1 MKRSII
7 TVLSL
12 MLASIMLV
20 GVFASCSGGDQGDEE
35 NSTNGGETTG
45 ETSDGT
51 TGETS
56 GETTGET
63 SDETTE
69 GSSEETSEETTSKGS
84 EYTTEEETT
93 VENETEVALDGD
105 YADSIKHANKLAN
118 GVKTYYNSN
127 RTQYTVENLNMTL
140 KFPLSGDSKTL
151 TSLTNKNGG
160 VYLQNTMDAFIE
172 MEDGNVYYS
181 SGSSAPARA
190 NVYRLGYYYYDV
202 HFLDQ
207 DFLNDYG
214 VTESKDLDIKFFN
227 NKHSAS
233 IDSAKMRKGDDGYY
247 LEVNIKDATDPYIHS
262 GRDTL
267 SYSTDTYNALVLSIK
282 SNSASSTRIRYVAGS
297 YTDFNN
303 DQVIGLA
310 LENDGEYHEYVILLD
325 GGVDYTGKLTGL
337 RIDFADGSADEVIC
351 IKDMKLVNLESSAPS
366 VVLDRTFHTYSDKLH
381 QALHFVA
388 KKTTTGI
395 SAVGLITEVAADTV
409 DKLVIKDANGLHET
423 LEGVDWATAEYVG
436 FDIKNVGIFGYVLPV
451 HENSGKLTVE
461 LKDGKYVI
469 KQTSSLNAQNGTINA
484 PEGSTDN
491 DYFMGQ
497 RIYTDDSHDFTAFL
511 KDAEWE
517 RHPITTVTS
526 DGYVEYDAI
535 RGDYLFTI
543 DGSGFNT
550 PFFTEWNYH
559 YSVAAKFTSD
569 VDRPVYIRTQTWSGC
584 LENAALLSD
593 KDMVLPVLV
602 EVSKNFVGEHEEPL
616 FDAGDAQYGETI
628 FPMVVT
634 ADKALEFTVLNFYQN
649 WGNFPLK
656 QLSSIQYFWPYYH
669 LSVGTTETSCISPW
683 YGARDLWTLPDFR
696 SISMPYW
703 FELDGEAYSNQ
714 PQHTHGGYQYFLQ
727 YTDSDGNYYASENIK
742 NTIGSS
748 GPVYSE
754 VGMDYIS
761 DDGRIKVSYTHLE
774 LPQTDELRAYYV
786 INYEILEDITI
797 SDFSKDF
804 SFYSLEGYAGYYR
817 KMGYLDVN
825 NQIAHKDTN
834 GSATAEKI
842 VLGDNCPYVALYDLN
857 AAGTSM
863 EKNNVNL
870 GFVIYDSNFVIG
882 GEKYDG
888 NFVLTG
894 SNCLYSLSLDLGE
907 TTLKAGD
914 TMSIAMIISPWG
926 WYNSTDDSNMQ
937 KIRENTCL
945 DPITVTVNDGEK
957 LESTY
962 LPRVLSINGS
972 SAEFTVSGGTNNQAV
987 RVYGFNKLTVPKI
1000 YELVNGE
1007 WQEYVVNSANS
1018 PDKAGYTNYYDGYY
1032 AYYDG
1037 NGTYSYAFAFN
1048 MDNVESRTF
1057 KIVADEDF
1065 KGWPEKEEKPV
1076 DEELANVFVPA
1087 ADIFNNYSGE
1097 FGLSDVLLQND
1108 DGDYVR
1114 FYANGRDIESFA
1126 TVYRNA
1132 TNEITGQYI
1141 FLKYRV
1147 PSTNTETKEFQ
1158 FFTSTSKSGAD
1169 GTGDNLY
1176 AYTLE
1181 NDGKWHLLIVDVE
1194 AANLAFFKLDGN
1206 GEYSAKY
1213 LRFDMFNSPAS
1224 SESYVDI
1231 AYIGMSDSIE
1241 EICKLEHTF
1250 KSKSNYVTQADL
1262 SQNRRLAASYN
1273 VETGTVIGGSIDE
1286 DTDVEYIK
1294 AESGKV
1300 ASKAPYISRID
1311 FINGFGDGNGAYD
1324 NRGGS
1329 SNLKGNI
1336 DILDLKN
1343 VDIGAQHI
1351 VLSGWTMVY
1360 GGFDGIVYSLDGG
1373 LTWQNATLYN
1383 REALGEASDGM
1394 IAAAEGAT
1402 GHGGFAEY
1410 KANCNYQGDET
1421 TPDKASGFR
1430 ADLSAYAGQTV
1441 NITFAAVSSQN
1452 NNELCL
1458 IIYLKNVS
1466 VPSAE

>member
-1 MKRSII
+1 MKRSVVTI
-7 TVLSL
+7 LSL
-12 MLASIMLV
+12 MLASAMLV
-20 GVFASCSGGDQGDEE
+20 GIFASCTIGGKGDEE
-35 NSTNGGETTG
+35 TTA
-45 ETSDGT
+45 SK
-51 TGETS
+51 GETS
-56 GETTGET
+56 GETTAE
-63 SDETTE
+63 STTK
-69 GSSEETSEETTSKGS
+69 GSEDTTEETTGEK
-84 EYTTEEETT
+84 
-93 VENETEVALDGD
+93 ETEVALEGD
-105 YADSIKHANKLAN
+105 YADSISHANKLAN
-118 GVKTYYNSN
+118 GVQTYYNAL

-140 KFPLSGDSKTL
+140 TFPLAGDSKTL
-151 TSLTNKNGG
+151 TALTNKNGG
-160 VYLQNTMDAFIE
+160 VYVQNTMDAFIE

-181 SGSSAPARA
+181 SDSSVPARA

-207 DFLNDYG
+207 NFIGEYEFSVSDDVDMKLLRDRHSSS
-214 VTESKDLDIKFFN
+214 VSSSKLRKES
-227 NKHSAS
+227 
-233 IDSAKMRKGDDGYY
+233 DGYY
-247 LEVNIKDATDPYIHS
+247 IEMKIADSTDPYIHT
-262 GRDTL
+262 GTEAFK
-267 SYSTDTYNALVLSIK
+267 YSTDTYNAISLSIK
-282 SNSASSTRIRYVAGS
+282 SESASSAKLYFVAGS
-297 YTDFNN
+297 YTDFNDSQN
-303 DQVIGLA
+303 IGFSI
-310 LENDGEYHEYVILLD
+310 ENDGEYHEYTIFLD
-325 GGVDYTGKLTGL
+325 GGVDYTG
-337 RIDFADGSADEVIC
+337 DFTAFRLDIDGSANETIC
-351 IKDMKLVNLESSAPS
+351 VKDIKVLSAKTDAPDI
-366 VVLDRTFHTYSDKLH
+366 VLDRTFHTYSDKLH

-388 KKTTTGI
+388 KKNTTGI
-395 SAVGLITEVAADTV
+395 ASVGLITEVAADTV
-409 DKLVIKDANGLHET
+409 DKLVVKDAKGLHDT
-423 LEGVDWATAEYVG
+423 LDGVDWETAEYIG

-461 LKDGKYVI
+461 LKDDKYVI
-469 KQTSSLNAQNGTINA
+469 KQTSSLADQNGTINA
-484 PEGSTDN
+484 PNKSTEN

-511 KDAEWE
+511 QEAEWE

-526 DGYVEYDAI
+526 DGYVKYDAL
-535 RGDYLFTI
+535 RGDYV
-543 DGSGFNT
+543 FNIGGT
-550 PFFTEWNYH
+550 DFNPPFFTQWNYH
-559 YSVAAKFTSD
+559 YSVSASLASE
-569 VDRPVYIRTQTWSGC
+569 VDRPIYIRTKTSSGC

-602 EVSKNFVGEHEEPL
+602 EVSKNFVGEHEEPI

-634 ADKALEFTVLNFYQN
+634 ADKSLEFTVLNFYQN

-703 FELDGEAYSNQ
+703 FELEGEAYSNQ

-804 SFYSLEGYAGYYR
+804 SFYSFEGYAGYYR
-817 KMGYLDVN
+817 KMGYLDAN
-825 NQIAHKDTN
+825 NQIVHKDTN
-834 GSATAEKI
+834 GTATPEKI
-842 VLGDNCPYVALYDLN
+842 VLGNNCPYVALYDLN

-882 GEKYDG
+882 GEKYNG

-894 SNCLYSLSLDLGE
+894 SNYLYSLSLDLGE

-945 DPITVTVNDGEK
+945 DPLSVTANDGER
-957 LESTY
+957 LDSTY
-962 LPRVLSINGS
+962 LPRVLSTNGT

-1000 YELVNGE
+1000 YELVDGE

-1048 MDNVESRTF
+1048 MDNVDSRTF

-1087 ADIFNNYSGE
+1087 ADIYNNYSGDS
-1097 FGLSDVLLQND
+1097 GLGNVLLQND

-1114 FYANGRDIESFA
+1114 FYASGSHAEAFA
-1126 TVYRNA
+1126 TLYQNA
-1132 TNEITGQYI
+1132 SNEITGQYI
-1141 FLKYRV
+1141 FIKYRI
-1147 PSTNTETKEFQ
+1147 PSTNTETMEFQ
-1158 FFTSTSKSGAD
+1158 FFTSTSKTGAD
-1169 GTGDNLY
+1169 GNGDYLY

-1181 NDGKWHLLIVDVE
+1181 NDDEWHLLIVDVE
-1194 AANLAFFKLDGN
+1194 IANLTFFQPDAN

-1213 LRFDMFNSPAS
+1213 LRFDMFNTAAS
-1224 SESYVDI
+1224 AESYVDV
-1231 AYIGMSDSIE
+1231 AYIGMADSIE
-1241 EICKLEHTF
+1241 DICKLEYSM
-1250 KSKSNYVTQADL
+1250 KDESNYVSKAEL
-1262 SQNRRLAASYN
+1262 SQNRNKTDSYDVATGLVVGGN
-1273 VETGTVIGGSIDE
+1273 VEEGGDNE
-1286 DTDVEYIK
+1286 DNNEDNTNTTPEYVK

-1300 ASKAPYISRID
+1300 ISEAPYLSRID

-1324 NRGGS
+1324 NKGGS
-1329 SNLKGNI
+1329 SRTPNYV
-1336 DILDLKN
+1336 DVLDMSGI
-1343 VDIGAQHI
+1343 DIGAQYI
-1351 VLSGWTMVY
+1351 VLTGWTMVY
-1360 GGFDGIVYSLDGG
+1360 GGWDGMVYSVDGG
-1373 LTWQNATLYN
+1373 LTWLDASLYN
-1383 REALGEASDGM
+1383 REALSDAYDGL
-1394 IAAAEGAT
+1394 ISAAEGAT
-1402 GHGGFAEY
+1402 GQSGFAAY
-1410 KANCNYQGDET
+1410 KAGCNYQGGET
-1421 TPDKASGFR
+1421 TPDKASGFK

-1441 NITFAAVSSQN
+1441 DITFAAVSSQN
-1452 NNELCL
+1452 ANELCL
-1458 IIYLKNVS
+1458 VARLENVT
-1466 VPSAE
+1466 VPFAE

>member
-7 TVLSL
+7 TILSL
-12 MLASIMLV
+12 MLASAVLV
-20 GVFASCSGGDQGDEE
+20 GIFASCTDGGKGDEE
-35 NSTNGGETTG
+35 TST
-45 ETSDGT
+45 SRD
-51 TGETS
+51 ETS
-56 GETTGET
+56 GEMTGET
-63 SDETTE
+63 TTKGSEDTTE
-69 GSSEETSEETTSKGS
+69 G
-84 EYTTEEETT
+84 TTES
-93 VENETEVALDGD
+93 ETEVEINLEGD
-105 YADSIKHANKLAN
+105 YADSIKYANKLAN
-118 GVKTYYNSN
+118 GVTTYYNTN

-140 KFPLSGDSKTL
+140 KFPLAGDSKTL
-151 TSLTNKNGG
+151 TSLTNKKGG
-160 VYLQNTMDAFIE
+160 IYLQNTMDAFVE
-172 MEDGNVYYS
+172 MTDGSVYYS
-181 SGSSAPARA
+181 SGSYAPTRA

-202 HFLDQ
+202 HFLDH

-214 VTESKDLDIKFFN
+214 VTESKDLDIKIFH

-233 IDSAKMRKGDDGYY
+233 IDSSKAKKGDSGYY
-247 LEVNIKDATDPYIHS
+247 LEVKIKDVTDPYIHT
-262 GRDTL
+262 GRDTY

-282 SNSASSTRIRYVAGS
+282 SDSASSARIRYVAGN

-303 DQVIGLA
+303 DQVIGFSLI
-310 LENDGEYHEYVILLD
+310 NDGEYHEYVILLD
-325 GGVDYTGKLTGL
+325 GGVDYTNKLTGL
-337 RIDFADGSADEVIC
+337 RIDFADASADEVIC
-351 IKDMKLVNLESSAPS
+351 VKDMKLVNLESDAPAI
-366 VVLDRTFHTYSDKLH
+366 VLDRTFHTYSDKLH

-395 SAVGLITEVAADTV
+395 AAVGLITEVAADTV
-409 DKLVIKDANGLHET
+409 DKLVVKDATGLHET
-423 LEGVDWATAEYVG
+423 LDGVDWASAEYVG

-451 HENSGKLTVE
+451 HKNSGTLTVT
-461 LKDGKYVI
+461 LTNGKYVI
-469 KQTSSLNAQNGTINA
+469 KQTSSLAAQNGTIKA
-484 PEGSTDN
+484 PEGSTNN

-497 RIYTDDSHDFTAFL
+497 RIYTDASHDFTAFL
-511 KDAEWE
+511 QEAEWE

-550 PFFTEWNYH
+550 PFFTQWNYH

-634 ADKALEFTVLNFYQN
+634 SDKALEFTVLNFYQN

-703 FELDGEAYSNQ
+703 FELEGEAYSNQ

-727 YTDSDGNYYASENIK
+727 YTDSDGNYSATENI
-742 NTIGSS
+742 NNNIGSS

-761 DDGRIKVSYTHLE
+761 DDGRIKVTYTHLE

-786 INYEILEDITI
+786 INYEVLEDITI
-797 SDFSKDF
+797 ADFSKDF
-804 SFYSLEGYAGYYR
+804 SFYSFEGYAGYYR
-817 KMGYLDVN
+817 KMGYLDQN

-842 VLGDNCPYVALYDLN
+842 VLGDDHPYVALYDLN
-857 AAGTSM
+857 ASGTTM

-870 GFVIYDSNFVIG
+870 GFVIYDSNFIIG
-882 GEKYDG
+882 GEKYNG
-888 NFVLTG
+888 NFVVTG
-894 SNCLYSLSLDLGE
+894 SKYLYSLSLDLGE

-914 TMSIAMIISPWG
+914 TMSIAMVISPWG

-945 DPITVTVNDGEK
+945 DPITVTVNDGEN
-957 LESTY
+957 LDSTY
-962 LPRVLSINGS
+962 LPRVLSTNGK
-972 SAEFTVSGGTNNQAV
+972 SAEFTVSGGANNQAV
-987 RVYGFNKLTVPKI
+987 RIYGFNKLTVLKI
-1000 YELVNGE
+1000 YELVDGE
-1007 WQEYVVNSANS
+1007 WQEYVVSSANS
-1018 PDKAGYTNYYDGYY
+1018 PDKNGYANYYDGYY

-1037 NGTYSYAFAFN
+1037 DGTYSYAFAFN

-1065 KGWPEKEEKPV
+1065 KGWPEKQEPV
-1076 DEELANVFVPA
+1076 DEELANVYVPA
-1087 ADIFNNYSGE
+1087 TDIYTNYSGDS
-1097 FGLSDVLLQND
+1097 GLGNVLLQND

-1114 FYANGRDIESFA
+1114 FYASGSHVEAFA
-1126 TVYRNA
+1126 TVYGNA

-1141 FLKYRV
+1141 FVKYRI
-1147 PSTNTETKEFQ
+1147 PSTNIETMEFQ
-1158 FFTSTSKSGAD
+1158 FFTSTSKPGAD
-1169 GTGDNLY
+1169 GVGDNLY

-1181 NDGKWHLLIVDVE
+1181 NDDEWHLLIVDV
-1194 AANLAFFKLDGN
+1194 AIANLQFFQPNGN

-1213 LRFDMFNSPAS
+1213 LRFDMFNTSAS
-1224 SESYVDI
+1224 AESYVDI
-1231 AYIGMSDSIE
+1231 AYIGMADSIE
-1241 EICKLEHTF
+1241 DICKLEYSM
-1250 KSKSNYVTQADL
+1250 KDESNYVTQADL
-1262 SQNRRLAASYN
+1262 SRNRRLAASYD
-1273 VETGTVIGGSIDE
+1273 VETGTVIEGSIE
-1286 DTDVEYIK
+1286 DDANVEYIK
-1294 AESGKV
+1294 AESGK
-1300 ASKAPYISRID
+1300 AICKAPYLSRID
-1311 FINGFGDGNGAYD
+1311 FINGKGDGDGFFD

-1329 SNLKGNI
+1329 STLAGYI
-1336 DILDLKN
+1336 DVMDLK
-1343 VDIGAQHI
+1343 DFDLGAQYI
-1351 VLSGWTMVY
+1351 VISGWAMVY
-1360 GGFDGIVYSLDGG
+1360 GGWDGLVYSVDGG
-1373 LTWQNATLYN
+1373 LTWQEAALYN
-1383 REALGEASDGM
+1383 IEALAEASDAM
-1394 IAAAEGAT
+1394 INATEGAT
-1402 GHGGFAEY
+1402 GQGGFAAY
-1410 KANCNYQGDET
+1410 KENCSFQGDET
-1421 TPDKASGFR
+1421 TLDQAIGIK
-1430 ADLSAYAGQTV
+1430 ADLTAHAGQTV
-1441 NITFAAVSSQN
+1441 NITFAVVSAEN

-1458 IIYLKNVS
+1458 IMHFKNVS

>member
-1 MKRSII
+1 MKRYVI
-7 TVLSL
+7 TILSL
-12 MLASIMLV
+12 MLSSAMLV
-20 GVFASCSGGDQGDEE
+20 GIFASCTGGGKGDEE
-35 NSTNGGETTG
+35 TT
-45 ETSDGT
+45 SAR
-51 TGETS
+51 GETS

-63 SDETTE
+63 SKGSEDTTEETTE
-69 GSSEETSEETTSKGS
+69 GG
-84 EYTTEEETT
+84 TEIEINLE
-93 VENETEVALDGD
+93 GD

-118 GVKTYYNSN
+118 GVKTYYNAN

-140 KFPLSGDSKTL
+140 SFPLVGDSKTL
-151 TSLTNKNGG
+151 TYLTNKNGG
-160 VYLQNTMDAFIE
+160 VYLQNTMDAFVE
-172 MEDGNVYYS
+172 MADGSVYYS
-181 SGSSAPARA
+181 SGSYAPARA

-202 HFLDQ
+202 HFLGQ

-214 VTESKDLDIKFFN
+214 VTESNDLDIKIFN

-233 IDSAKMRKGDDGYY
+233 VSSAKTRKGDGGYY
-247 LEVNIKDATDPYIHS
+247 LEVKIKDATDPYIHS
-262 GRDTL
+262 GMDAY
-267 SYSTDTYNALVLSIK
+267 SYSADKYNALILSIK
-282 SNSASSTRIRYVAGS
+282 SDSTSSARIRYIAGR

-303 DQVIGLA
+303 DQVIGFSLN
-310 LENDGEYHEYVILLD
+310 NDGEYHEYIILLD
-325 GGVDYTGKLTGL
+325 DGVDYTGNLKGL
-337 RIDFADGSADEVIC
+337 RIDFADGSADEVIH
-351 IKDMKLVNLESSAPS
+351 IKDMKLVNLESSAPNI
-366 VVLDRTFHTYSDKLH
+366 VLDRTFHTYSDKLH

-388 KKTTTGI
+388 KKTTSGI
-395 SAVGLITEVAADTV
+395 ASVGLITEIAADTV
-409 DKLVIKDANGLHET
+409 DKLVVKDAKGLHET
-423 LEGVDWATAEYVG
+423 LDGVDWATAEYIG
-436 FDIKNVGIFGYVLPV
+436 FDIKNVGIFGYVLPI

-469 KQTSSLNAQNGTINA
+469 KQTSSLASQNGTIQA
-484 PEGSTDN
+484 PNKSTDN

-497 RIYTDDSHDFTAFL
+497 RIYTDASHDFTAFL
-511 KDAEWE
+511 KEAEWE

-526 DGYVEYDAI
+526 DGYVKYDAI

-543 DGSGFNT
+543 DGTDFNP
-550 PFFTEWNYH
+550 PFFTQWNYH
-559 YSVAAKFTSD
+559 FSVSASFTSD
-569 VDRPVYIRTQTWSGC
+569 VDRPVYIRTKTSSGC

-616 FDAGDAQYGETI
+616 LDAGDAQYGETI

-634 ADKALEFTVLNFYQN
+634 KDKALEFTVLNFYQN

-703 FELDGEAYSNQ
+703 FELEGEAHSNQ

-727 YTDSDGNYYASENIK
+727 YTDSNGNYSATENIN

-761 DDGRIKVSYTHLE
+761 DDGRIKVTYTHLE

-817 KMGYLDVN
+817 KMGYLDAN

-834 GSATAEKI
+834 GTATAEKI
-842 VLGDNCPYVALYDLN
+842 ILGDNCPYVALYDLD
-857 AAGTSM
+857 ASGTSM

-882 GEKYDG
+882 GEKYNG
-888 NFVLTG
+888 NFVVTG
-894 SNCLYSLSLDLGE
+894 SNYLYSLSLDLGE

-914 TMSIAMIISPWG
+914 TMSIAMVISPWG

-957 LESTY
+957 IESTY
-962 LPRVLSINGS
+962 LPRVLSSNGT

-1000 YELVNGE
+1000 YELVDGE

-1065 KGWPEKEEKPV
+1065 KGWPEKEDPTVTEKFDHVYIPA
-1076 DEELANVFVPA
+1076 DDLYLKTAGTGHGFGDIILQEEDCN
-1087 ADIFNNYSGE
+1087 
-1097 FGLSDVLLQND
+1097 
-1108 DGDYVR
+1108 YVR
-1114 FYANGRDIESFA
+1114 YYAIGVEGYTEA
-1126 TVYRNA
+1126 YTTVYNN
-1132 TNEITGQYI
+1132 TDNDITGQYI
-1141 FLKYRV
+1141 FVKYRI
-1147 PSTNTETKEFQ
+1147 PSTNTEKMEFQ
-1158 FFTSTSKSGAD
+1158 FFTSTSKTGAD
-1169 GTGDNLY
+1169 GVGDNLY

-1181 NDGKWHLLIVDVE
+1181 NDDEWHLLIVDVA
-1194 AANLAFFKLDGN
+1194 AANLAFFKPDGN

-1213 LRFDMFNSPAS
+1213 LRFDMFNTAAS
-1224 SESYVDI
+1224 AESYVDV
-1231 AYIGMSDSIE
+1231 AYIGMADSIE
-1241 EICKLEHTF
+1241 DICKLECSM
-1250 KSKSNYVTQADL
+1250 KDESNYVSKADL

-1273 VETGTVIGGSIDE
+1273 VETGTVIEGSVE
-1286 DTDVEYIK
+1286 DDFNAEYIK

-1300 ASKAPYISRID
+1300 ICEAPYLSRID
-1311 FINGFGDGNGAYD
+1311 FINGKGDGDGFFD

-1329 SNLKGNI
+1329 SNLTGYI
-1336 DILDLKN
+1336 DVMDLKN
-1343 VDIGAQHI
+1343 FDLGAQYI
-1351 VLSGWTMVY
+1351 VLSGWAMVY
-1360 GGFDGIVYSLDGG
+1360 GGWNGMVYSIDGG
-1373 LTWQNATLYN
+1373 LTWQETTLYN
-1383 REALGEASDGM
+1383 MDAFGEASDAM
-1394 IAAAEGAT
+1394 IAATEGAT
-1402 GHGGFAEY
+1402 GHGGFAAY
-1410 KANCNYQGDET
+1410 KESCNFQGGET
-1421 TPDKASGFR
+1421 TLDQAIGIK

-1441 NITFAAVSSQN
+1441 NITFAAVSAEN

-1458 IIYLKNVS
+1458 IMHFKNVT

>member
-1 MKRSII
+1 MKRYVI
-7 TVLSL
+7 TILSL
-12 MLASIMLV
+12 MLSSAMLV
-20 GVFASCSGGDQGDEE
+20 GIFASCTGGGKGNE
-35 NSTNGGETTG
+35 ETT
-45 ETSDGT
+45 TAS
-51 TGETS
+51 GETS

-63 SDETTE
+63 TKGSEDTTEETTE
-69 GSSEETSEETTSKGS
+69 GG
-84 EYTTEEETT
+84 TEIEINLE
-93 VENETEVALDGD
+93 GD

-118 GVKTYYNSN
+118 GVKTYYNAN

-140 KFPLSGDSKTL
+140 SFPLVGDSKTL
-151 TSLTNKNGG
+151 TYLTNKNGG
-160 VYLQNTMDAFIE
+160 VYLQNTMDAFVE
-172 MEDGNVYYS
+172 MADGSVYYS
-181 SGSSAPARA
+181 SGSYAPARA

-202 HFLDQ
+202 HFLGQ

-214 VTESKDLDIKFFN
+214 VTESNDLDIKIFN

-233 IDSAKMRKGDDGYY
+233 VSSAKTRKGDGGYY
-247 LEVNIKDATDPYIHS
+247 LEVKIKDATDPYIHS
-262 GRDTL
+262 GKDAY
-267 SYSTDTYNALVLSIK
+267 SYSADKYNALILSIK
-282 SNSASSTRIRYVAGS
+282 SDSTSSARIRYVAGR

-303 DQVIGLA
+303 DQVIGFSLN
-310 LENDGEYHEYVILLD
+310 NDGEYHEYVILLD
-325 GGVDYTGKLTGL
+325 DGVDYTGNLKGL
-337 RIDFADGSADEVIC
+337 RIDFADGSADEVIH
-351 IKDMKLVNLESSAPS
+351 IKDMKLVNLESSAPNI
-366 VVLDRTFHTYSDKLH
+366 VLDRTFHTYSDKLH

-388 KKTTTGI
+388 KKTTSGI
-395 SAVGLITEVAADTV
+395 ASVGLITEIAADTV
-409 DKLVIKDANGLHET
+409 DKLVVKDAKGLHET
-423 LEGVDWATAEYVG
+423 LDGVDWATAEYIG
-436 FDIKNVGIFGYVLPV
+436 FDIKTVGIFGYVLPI

-469 KQTSSLNAQNGTINA
+469 KQTSSLASQNGTIQA
-484 PEGSTDN
+484 PNKSTDN

-497 RIYTDDSHDFTAFL
+497 RIYTDASHDFTAFL
-511 KDAEWE
+511 KEAEWE

-526 DGYVEYDAI
+526 DGYVKYDAI

-543 DGSGFNT
+543 DGTDFNP
-550 PFFTEWNYH
+550 PFFTQWNYH
-559 YSVAAKFTSD
+559 FSVSASFTSD
-569 VDRPVYIRTQTWSGC
+569 VDRPVYIRTKTSSGC

-634 ADKALEFTVLNFYQN
+634 KDKALEFTVLNFYQN

-703 FELDGEAYSNQ
+703 FELEGEAYSNQ

-727 YTDSDGNYYASENIK
+727 YTDSNGNYSATENIN

-761 DDGRIKVSYTHLE
+761 DDGRIKVTYTHLE

-786 INYEILEDITI
+786 INYEVLEDITI

-804 SFYSLEGYAGYYR
+804 SFYSFEGYAGHYR
-817 KMGYLDVN
+817 KMGYLDAN
-825 NQIAHKDTN
+825 NQIVHKDTN
-834 GSATAEKI
+834 GSSTAEKI
-842 VLGDNCPYVALYDLN
+842 VLGDDHPYVALYDLD
-857 AAGTSM
+857 ASGTSM

-882 GEKYDG
+882 GEKYNG
-888 NFVLTG
+888 NLVVTG
-894 SNCLYSLSLDLGE
+894 SNYLYSLSLDLGE

-914 TMSIAMIISPWG
+914 TMSIAMVISPWG

-945 DPITVTVNDGEK
+945 DPITVIVNDGEK
-957 LESTY
+957 IESTY
-962 LPRVLSINGS
+962 LPRVLSSNGT

-1000 YELVNGE
+1000 YELVDGE
-1007 WQEYVVNSANS
+1007 WQEYVVSSANS
-1018 PDKAGYTNYYDGYY
+1018 PDKNGYANYYDGYY

-1065 KGWPEKEEKPV
+1065 KGWPEKQDPTVTEKFDHVYIPADDLYLKTAGTGHGFGDIILQEE
-1076 DEELANVFVPA
+1076 DCN
-1087 ADIFNNYSGE
+1087 
-1097 FGLSDVLLQND
+1097 
-1108 DGDYVR
+1108 YVR
-1114 FYANGRDIESFA
+1114 YYAIGVEGYTEA
-1126 TVYRNA
+1126 YTTVYNN
-1132 TNEITGQYI
+1132 TDNDITGQYI
-1141 FLKYRV
+1141 FVKYRI
-1147 PSTNTETKEFQ
+1147 PSTNTEKMEFQ
-1158 FFTSTSKSGAD
+1158 FFTSTSKTGAD
-1169 GTGDNLY
+1169 GVGDNLY

-1181 NDGKWHLLIVDVE
+1181 NDDEWHLLIVDVA
-1194 AANLAFFKLDGN
+1194 AANLAFFKPDGN

-1213 LRFDMFNSPAS
+1213 LRFDMFNTAAS
-1224 SESYVDI
+1224 AESYVDV
-1231 AYIGMSDSIE
+1231 AYIGIADSIE
-1241 EICKLEHTF
+1241 DICKLECSM
-1250 KSKSNYVTQADL
+1250 KDESNYVSKADL

-1273 VETGTVIGGSIDE
+1273 VETGTVIEGSVE
-1286 DTDVEYIK
+1286 DDFNAEYIK

-1300 ASKAPYISRID
+1300 ICEAPYLSRID
-1311 FINGFGDGNGAYD
+1311 FINGKGDGDGFFD

-1329 SNLKGNI
+1329 SNLTGYI
-1336 DILDLKN
+1336 DVMDLKN
-1343 VDIGAQHI
+1343 FDLGAQYI

-1360 GGFDGIVYSLDGG
+1360 GGWNGMVYSTDGG
-1373 LTWQNATLYN
+1373 LTWQETTLYN
-1383 REALGEASDGM
+1383 MDAFGEASDAM
-1394 IAAAEGAT
+1394 IAATEGAT
-1402 GHGGFAEY
+1402 GHGGFAAY
-1410 KANCNYQGDET
+1410 KESCKFQGGET
-1421 TPDKASGFR
+1421 TLDQAIGIK

-1441 NITFAAVSSQN
+1441 NITFAAVSAEN

-1458 IIYLKNVS
+1458 IMHFKNVT

>member
-1 MKRSII
+1 MKRYVI
-7 TVLSL
+7 TILSL
-12 MLASIMLV
+12 MLSSAMLV
-20 GVFASCSGGDQGDEE
+20 GIFASCTGGGKGNE
-35 NSTNGGETTG
+35 ETT
-45 ETSDGT
+45 TAS
-51 TGETS
+51 GETS

-63 SDETTE
+63 TKGSEDTTEETTE
-69 GSSEETSEETTSKGS
+69 G
-84 EYTTEEETT
+84 
-93 VENETEVALDGD
+93 ETEIEINLEGD

-118 GVKTYYNSN
+118 GVKTYYNAN

-140 KFPLSGDSKTL
+140 SFPLVGDSKTL
-151 TSLTNKNGG
+151 TYLTNKNGG
-160 VYLQNTMDAFIE
+160 VYLQNTMDAFVE
-172 MEDGNVYYS
+172 MADGSVYYS
-181 SGSSAPARA
+181 SGSYAPARA

-202 HFLDQ
+202 HFLGQ

-214 VTESKDLDIKFFN
+214 VTESNDLDIKIFN

-233 IDSAKMRKGDDGYY
+233 VSSAKTRKGDGGYY
-247 LEVNIKDATDPYIHS
+247 LEVKIKDATDPYIYS
-262 GRDTL
+262 GKDAY
-267 SYSTDTYNALVLSIK
+267 SYSVDKYNALILSIK
-282 SNSASSTRIRYVAGS
+282 SDSTSSARIRYIAGR

-303 DQVIGLA
+303 DQVIGFSLN
-310 LENDGEYHEYVILLD
+310 NDGEYHEYIILLD
-325 GGVDYTGKLTGL
+325 DGVDYTGNLKGL
-337 RIDFADGSADEVIC
+337 RIDFADGSADEVIH
-351 IKDMKLVNLESSAPS
+351 IKDMKLVNLESSAPNI
-366 VVLDRTFHTYSDKLH
+366 VLDRTFHTYSDKLH

-388 KKTTTGI
+388 KKTTSGI
-395 SAVGLITEVAADTV
+395 ASVGLITEIAADTV
-409 DKLVIKDANGLHET
+409 DKLVVKDANGLHDS
-423 LEGVDWATAEYVG
+423 LDGVDWNSAEYVG
-436 FDIKNVGIFGYVLPV
+436 FDIKNAGIFGYVLPI

-469 KQTSSLNAQNGTINA
+469 KQTSSLASQNGTIQA
-484 PEGSTDN
+484 PNKSTDN

-497 RIYTDDSHDFTAFL
+497 RIYTDASHDFTAFL
-511 KDAEWE
+511 KEAEWE

-526 DGYVEYDAI
+526 DGYVKYDAI

-543 DGSGFNT
+543 DGTDFNP
-550 PFFTEWNYH
+550 PFFTQWNYH
-559 YSVAAKFTSD
+559 FSVSASFTSD
-569 VDRPVYIRTQTWSGC
+569 VDRPVYIRTKTSSGC

-602 EVSKNFVGEHEEPL
+602 EVSKNFVGEYEEPL

-634 ADKALEFTVLNFYQN
+634 KDKALEFTVLNFYQN

-703 FELDGEAYSNQ
+703 FELEGEAHSNQ

-727 YTDSDGNYYASENIK
+727 YTDSNGNYSATENIN

-761 DDGRIKVSYTHLE
+761 DDGRIKVTYTHLE

-786 INYEILEDITI
+786 INYEVLEDITI

-804 SFYSLEGYAGYYR
+804 SFHSFEGYAGHYR
-817 KMGYLDVN
+817 KMGYLDAN
-825 NQIAHKDTN
+825 NQIVHKDTN
-834 GSATAEKI
+834 GSSTAEKI
-842 VLGDNCPYVALYDLN
+842 VLGDDHPYVALYDLD
-857 AAGTSM
+857 ASGTSM

-882 GEKYDG
+882 GEKYNG
-888 NFVLTG
+888 NFVVTG
-894 SNCLYSLSLDLGE
+894 SNYLYSLSLDLGE

-914 TMSIAMIISPWG
+914 TMSIAMVISPWG

-957 LESTY
+957 IESTY
-962 LPRVLSINGS
+962 LPRVLSSNGT
-972 SAEFTVSGGTNNQAV
+972 SAEFTISGGTNNQAV

-1000 YELVNGE
+1000 YELVDGE

-1057 KIVADEDF
+1057 KVVADEDF

-1097 FGLSDVLLQND
+1097 SGLGNVLLQND

-1114 FYANGRDIESFA
+1114 FYASGSHDEAFA
-1126 TVYRNA
+1126 TLYQNA
-1132 TNEITGQYI
+1132 SNEITGQYI
-1141 FLKYRV
+1141 FIKYRI
-1147 PSTNTETKEFQ
+1147 PSTNTETMEFQ
-1158 FFTSTSKSGAD
+1158 FFTSTSKTGAE
-1169 GTGDNLY
+1169 GNGDYLY

-1181 NDGKWHLLIVDVE
+1181 NDDEWHLLIVDVE
-1194 AANLAFFKLDGN
+1194 IANLTFFQPDAN

-1224 SESYVDI
+1224 TESYVDV
-1231 AYIGMSDSIE
+1231 AYIGMADSIE
-1241 EICKLEHTF
+1241 DICKLEYSF
-1250 KSKSNYVTQADL
+1250 KNESNYVSKAEL
-1262 SQNRRLAASYN
+1262 SQNRNKTDSYDVTTGLVVGGN
-1273 VETGTVIGGSIDE
+1273 VEEGGDNE
-1286 DTDVEYIK
+1286 DNNEDNTNTTPEYVK

-1300 ASKAPYISRID
+1300 ISEAPYLSRID
-1311 FINGFGDGNGAYD
+1311 FINGSGDGNGAYD
-1324 NRGGS
+1324 NKGGS
-1329 SNLKGNI
+1329 SRTPNYV
-1336 DILDLKN
+1336 DVLDMSGI
-1343 VDIGAQHI
+1343 DIGAQYI
-1351 VLSGWTMVY
+1351 VLTGWTMVY
-1360 GGFDGIVYSLDGG
+1360 GGWDGMVYSVDGG
-1373 LTWQNATLYN
+1373 LTWLDASLYN
-1383 REALGEASDGM
+1383 REALSDAYDGL
-1394 IAAAEGAT
+1394 ISAAEGAT
-1402 GHGGFAEY
+1402 GQSGFAAY
-1410 KANCNYQGDET
+1410 KAGCNYQGGET
-1421 TPDKASGFR
+1421 TPDKASGFK

-1441 NITFAAVSSQN
+1441 NITFAAVSAQN

-1458 IIYLKNVS
+1458 VARLENVT

>member
-1 MKRSII
+1 MKRYVI
-7 TVLSL
+7 TILSL
-12 MLASIMLV
+12 MLSSAMLV
-20 GVFASCSGGDQGDEE
+20 GIFASCTGGGKGNE
-35 NSTNGGETTG
+35 ETT
-45 ETSDGT
+45 TAS
-51 TGETS
+51 GETS

-63 SDETTE
+63 TKGSEDTTEETTE
-69 GSSEETSEETTSKGS
+69 G
-84 EYTTEEETT
+84 
-93 VENETEVALDGD
+93 ETEIEINLEGD

-118 GVKTYYNSN
+118 GVKTYYNAN

-140 KFPLSGDSKTL
+140 SFPLVGDSKTL
-151 TSLTNKNGG
+151 TYLTNKNGG
-160 VYLQNTMDAFIE
+160 VYLQNTMDAFVE
-172 MEDGNVYYS
+172 MADGSVYYS
-181 SGSSAPARA
+181 SGSYAPARA

-202 HFLDQ
+202 HFLGQ

-214 VTESKDLDIKFFN
+214 ITASNDLDIKIFN

-233 IDSAKMRKGDDGYY
+233 VSSAKTRKGDGGYY
-247 LEVNIKDATDPYIHS
+247 LEVKIKDATDPYIHS
-262 GRDTL
+262 GKDAY
-267 SYSTDTYNALVLSIK
+267 SYSADKYNALILSIK
-282 SNSASSTRIRYVAGS
+282 SDSTSSARIRYVAGR

-303 DQVIGLA
+303 DQVIGFSLN
-310 LENDGEYHEYVILLD
+310 NDGEYHEYVILLD
-325 GGVDYTGKLTGL
+325 DGVDYTGNLKGL
-337 RIDFADGSADEVIC
+337 RIDFADGSADEVIH
-351 IKDMKLVNLESSAPS
+351 IKDMKLVNLESSAPNI
-366 VVLDRTFHTYSDKLH
+366 VLDRTFHTYSDKLH

-388 KKTTTGI
+388 KKTTSGI
-395 SAVGLITEVAADTV
+395 ASVGLITEIAADTV
-409 DKLVIKDANGLHET
+409 DKLVVKDAKGLHET
-423 LEGVDWATAEYVG
+423 LDGVDWATAEYIG
-436 FDIKNVGIFGYVLPV
+436 FDIKNVGIFGYVLPI

-469 KQTSSLNAQNGTINA
+469 KQTSSLASQNGTIQA
-484 PEGSTDN
+484 PNKSTDN

-497 RIYTDDSHDFTAFL
+497 RIYTDASHDFTAFL
-511 KDAEWE
+511 KEAEWE

-526 DGYVEYDAI
+526 DGYVKYDAI

-543 DGSGFNT
+543 DGTDFNP
-550 PFFTEWNYH
+550 PFFTQWNYH
-559 YSVAAKFTSD
+559 FSVSASFTSD
-569 VDRPVYIRTQTWSGC
+569 VDRPVYIRTKTSSGC

-634 ADKALEFTVLNFYQN
+634 KDKALEFTVLNFYQN

-703 FELDGEAYSNQ
+703 FELEGEAYSNQ

-727 YTDSDGNYYASENIK
+727 YTDSNGNYSATENIN

-761 DDGRIKVSYTHLE
+761 DDGRIKVTYTHLE

-786 INYEILEDITI
+786 INYEVLEDITI

-804 SFYSLEGYAGYYR
+804 SFYSFEGYAGHYR
-817 KMGYLDVN
+817 KMGYLDAN
-825 NQIAHKDTN
+825 NQIVHKDAN
-834 GSATAEKI
+834 GSSTAEKI
-842 VLGDNCPYVALYDLN
+842 VLGDDHPYVALYDLD
-857 AAGTSM
+857 ASGTSM

-882 GEKYDG
+882 GEKYNG
-888 NFVLTG
+888 NLVVTG
-894 SNCLYSLSLDLGE
+894 SNYLYSLSLDLGE

-914 TMSIAMIISPWG
+914 TMSIAMVISPWG

-945 DPITVTVNDGEK
+945 DPITVIVNDGEK
-957 LESTY
+957 IESTY
-962 LPRVLSINGS
+962 LPRVLSSNGT

-1000 YELVNGE
+1000 YELVDGE
-1007 WQEYVVNSANS
+1007 WQEYVVSSANS
-1018 PDKAGYTNYYDGYY
+1018 PDKNGYANYYDGYY

-1065 KGWPEKEEKPV
+1065 KGWPEKQDPTVTEKFDHVYIPADDLYLKTAGTGHGFGDIILQEE
-1076 DEELANVFVPA
+1076 DCN
-1087 ADIFNNYSGE
+1087 
-1097 FGLSDVLLQND
+1097 
-1108 DGDYVR
+1108 YVR
-1114 FYANGRDIESFA
+1114 YYSIGVEGYTEAYT
-1126 TVYRNA
+1126 TVYNN
-1132 TNEITGQYI
+1132 TDNDITGQYI
-1141 FLKYRV
+1141 FVKYRI
-1147 PSTNTETKEFQ
+1147 PSTNTEKMEFQ
-1158 FFTSTSKSGAD
+1158 FFTSTSKTGAD
-1169 GTGDNLY
+1169 GVGDNLY

-1181 NDGKWHLLIVDVE
+1181 NDDEWHLLIVDVA
-1194 AANLAFFKLDGN
+1194 AANLEFFKPDGN

-1213 LRFDMFNSPAS
+1213 LRFDMFNTSAS
-1224 SESYVDI
+1224 AESYVDV
-1231 AYIGMSDSIE
+1231 AYIGMADSIE
-1241 EICKLEHTF
+1241 DICKLEYSM
-1250 KSKSNYVTQADL
+1250 KDESNYVSKADL

-1273 VETGTVIGGSIDE
+1273 VETGTVIEGSVE
-1286 DTDVEYIK
+1286 DDFNAEYIK

-1300 ASKAPYISRID
+1300 ICEAPYLSRID
-1311 FINGFGDGNGAYD
+1311 FINGKGDGDGFFD

-1329 SNLKGNI
+1329 SNLTGYI
-1336 DILDLKN
+1336 DVMDLKN
-1343 VDIGAQHI
+1343 FDLGAQYI

-1360 GGFDGIVYSLDGG
+1360 GGWNGMVYSIDGG
-1373 LTWQNATLYN
+1373 LTWQETTLYN
-1383 REALGEASDGM
+1383 MDAFGEASDAM
-1394 IAAAEGAT
+1394 IAATEGAT
-1402 GHGGFAEY
+1402 GHGGFAAY
-1410 KANCNYQGDET
+1410 KESCNFQGGET
-1421 TPDKASGFR
+1421 TLNQAIGIK

-1441 NITFAAVSSQN
+1441 NITFAAVSAEN

-1458 IIYLKNVS
+1458 IMHFKNVS
-1466 VPSAE
+1466 VPTAQ